1 MVVKVSN
8 SALQQ
13 LKNIHKQGFISQI
26 FVSSGGCSGIKWDIV
41 QIPLSQLKN
50 KDEKIN
56 NYLSIEST
64 SVFHLFG
71 SLLDHKVSLKASEFT
86 IVNPNAVHSC
96 GCGKSFTTK

>member
-56 NYLSIEST
+56 NYLLHREY
-64 SVFHLFG
+64 VRF
-71 SLLDHKVSLKASEFT
+71 
-86 IVNPNAVHSC
+86 
-96 GCGKSFTTK
+96 SFIWILTRS